1 LADASAQFVK
11 EVSSWSSDGTNG
23 IGILFVH
30 GFTGSPA
37 SMRPW
42 AEFLAAHG
50 YSVRLPLLPGHG
62 TTPKDLNKTTWD
74 EWYET
79 VEIAY
84 LELVSK
90 HQKVFIFALSMGG
103 ALTLRLAEVHQPVGI
118 VLVNPLI
125 HIRGIKRILI
135 PIVSRVVSITPAV
148 GNDIKKAGAD
158 EYAYHGTPLKAAR
171 SMLKLLSDV
180 RARINE
186 VRAPLLLLHSV
197 DDHVVPASNSA
208 WILAHVASDSRR
220 EIVLNDSFHVATI
233 DNDAPIIFSESL
245 LFVEGLS

>member
-1 LADASAQFVK
+1 LADVSAQFVK
-11 EVSSWSSDGTNG
+11 EIASWSSDGTNG